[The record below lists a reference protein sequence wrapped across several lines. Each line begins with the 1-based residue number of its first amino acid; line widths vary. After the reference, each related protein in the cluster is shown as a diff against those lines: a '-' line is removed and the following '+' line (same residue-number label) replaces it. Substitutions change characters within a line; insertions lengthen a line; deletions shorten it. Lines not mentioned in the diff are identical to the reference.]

1 MKINTLFV
9 ACMLIFTF
17 AAAKADQIPD
27 GTYSIP
33 QLNDKSV
40 DEIVAKV
47 IDGKPVYISIVGQKN
62 GRRYRVDIFSEGGF
76 EIMSIEKGQ
85 ERKVFASRDGKLVSP
100 SELTDDEDKEAR
112 ALGLSTTLILEK
124 LKENSETYRR
134 D

>member
-1 MKINTLFV
+1 
-9 ACMLIFTF
+9 MLIFTF

-40 DEIVAKV
+40 DEIIAKV

-112 ALGLSTTLILEK
+112 SLGLSTTLILEK